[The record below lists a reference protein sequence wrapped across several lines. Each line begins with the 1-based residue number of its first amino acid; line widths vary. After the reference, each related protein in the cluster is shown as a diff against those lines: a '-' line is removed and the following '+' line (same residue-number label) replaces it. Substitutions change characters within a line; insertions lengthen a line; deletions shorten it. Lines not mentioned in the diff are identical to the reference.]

1 MGFKIENDFDIES
14 NSLLVYLK
22 GIYPRYILLPCFQV
36 HKFLEVSNLVR
47 QQKVFV
53 LTVSAYT

>member
-14 NSLLVYLK
+14 NSLSL
-22 GIYPRYILLPCFQV
+22 YILHHIFSITLLPCFQV